1 MMIRHCTRMVL
12 LAAMAGVLSVNST
25 RGALTADQARRI
37 EAAIPNEARV
47 APKEARRVLIW
58 NTPFMDKCPHKG
70 YCVPQAEHAM
80 KLLGRKTGAY
90 QAVVSDDVAMYLPE
104 NLAKFDAI
112 IMNNSNGQWIRPTE
126 ADMPRFKQYGDT
138 QDAVEALLRKSLLE
152 YVRNGG
158 GIVAYHHA
166 IGGNNGWPEFKELI
180 GAGYWGHPWNEEVA
194 IKLEEPDH
202 PLLKAFDGADFRIA
216 EEIFQFRE
224 PYSRKKL
231 RVLLSL
237 DTDETNMTVP
247 WIHRKDGDFGIAWI
261 HKYGQ
266 GRVFYCAI
274 GHRTEIWWNPTIL
287 EFYLDGI
294 QFATGDL
301 PADATPSAELVGEV
315 EPGFTRIFNGED
327 LSGWTGNPRI
337 WSVQDGAITGRTTA
351 ENRVSENTFLIWKG
365 GEPSDFEL
373 RLKFR
378 LENGNSGIY
387 FHSRERT
394 GMEQEALIGP
404 QADFSFDGRW
414 TGVLMEY
421 TLRGILAERGQK
433 THIDKD
439 GQISVVGSVGDPDD
453 LLALVEPTQWNDYT
467 VITRNRHTRLMING
481 VTMCEVQDDDP
492 DRPGK
497 GKMALQVH
505 RGPDMLV
512 QFRDI
517 RIREF

>member
-1 MMIRHCTRMVL
+1 MIIRRRTKKAML
-12 LAAMAGVLSVNST
+12 ILAMAIIPLNGALA
-25 RGALTADQARRI
+25 ALTADQARRI
-37 EAAIPNEARV
+37 EAAIPKKARV
-47 APKEARRVLIW
+47 APIKPRRVLIW

-80 KLLGRKTGAY
+80 KLLGEKTGAY
-90 QAVVSDDVAMYLPE
+90 EPVVSDDVEMYLPE

-126 ADMPRFKQYGDT
+126 ADMPRFKKYGDT
-138 QDAVEALLRKSLLE
+138 QGDVETFLRKSLLD

-166 IGGNNGWPEFKELI
+166 IGGNNAWPEFKALI
-180 GAGYWGHPWNEEVA
+180 GAGYWGHPWNEEVG

-202 PLLKAFDGADFRIA
+202 PLLKAFAGKDFRLA
-216 EEIFQFRE
+216 EEVFQYQD
-224 PYSRKKL
+224 PYSRDTL

-237 DTDETNMTVP
+237 DVNKTNMTVP
-247 WIHRKDGDFGIAWI
+247 WIHRKDGDFGLAWVRS
-261 HKYGQ
+261 YGK

-301 PADATPSAELVGEV
+301 PADTTPSAKLAGPV
-315 EPGFTRIFNGED
+315 EPGFKSIFNGKD
-327 LSGWTGNPRI
+327 LFGWTGNPRI
-337 WSVQDGAITGRTTA
+337 WSVKDGAITGQTTV
-351 ENRVSENTFLIWKG
+351 ENSVSENTFLIWKG
-365 GEPSDFEL
+365 GEPSNFEL

-378 LENGNSGIY
+378 IESGNSGVY
-387 FHSRERT
+387 FHSKQRT
-394 GMEQEALIGP
+394 DMQQEALIGP

-421 TLRGILAERGQK
+421 TLREILAERGQK
-433 THIDKD
+433 THIDRNGKINVID
-439 GQISVVGSVGDPDD
+439 SLGDPTE
-453 LLALVEPTQWNDYT
+453 LLAKVKPTQWNDYT
-467 VITRNRHTRLMING
+467 VITKAGHTTLIING

-492 DRPGK
+492 KRPTAGK
-497 GKMALQVH
+497 LAIQVH
-505 RGPDMLV
+505 RGPEMLV
-512 QFRDI
+512 QFKDI